1 MRVNRLSSREST
13 GKCRAIAAHRA
24 LQGAKRPQSGEMP
37 AIRCVTMTHVTI
49 WKPIHSLRLQLV
61 LLVILPLAVF
71 GTLAVWLTYEGVE
84 TLIERRLQK
93 EIELVARTLR
103 VPVEQAMQEQ
113 DLGDIQ
119 RTLDAAF
126 EIGRVYGAYVY
137 DAAGRRIAVAGE
149 AWPGPREQ
157 IEAVELVQI
166 GEETGRY
173 AQLAGEPVFSYFV
186 PLTGAA
192 GRIVGLLQVVRLES
206 EIARRLDEIQGRSW
220 LAWAAVM
227 GVMLLIVLFGHR
239 LAVGRHVERLVDSM
253 SRIESGDRSHR
264 ARVDGP
270 AEIATV
276 AAALNRM
283 LDGLDRMAGE
293 LSRQRRERRR
303 MERRMLEQ
311 QNLARLGQFS
321 SGVAHELG
329 APLTVIDGDTRRL
342 QREGELSGDSMRR
355 LGRIRRQ
362 VARTR
367 ELINQL
373 MEFARSDRSDPATV
387 DLQRLLQRVLAG
399 VRPECESRGIELRR
413 QGVDGAVTVSGWTV
427 RLEHA
432 LLNLV
437 RNAVQAADS
446 TVLVRLRDEGGGRV
460 AMDVEDDGPGVPPAQ
475 RARIFE
481 PFHTAGKGRG
491 GTGLGLAIVHG
502 VAEEHGAGIEV
513 GDSAELGGSRMTLTF
528 KARST

>member
-1 MRVNRLSSREST
+1 M
-13 GKCRAIAAHRA
+13 A
-24 LQGAKRPQSGEMP
+24 
-37 AIRCVTMTHVTI
+37 HVTI
-49 WKPIHSLRLQLV
+49 LKPIKSLRLQLV

-84 TLIERRLQK
+84 TQIERRLQT
-93 EIELVARTLR
+93 EIELVARALR
-103 VPVEQAMQEQ
+103 VPLEQALQEG
-113 DLGDIQ
+113 DLEDVE

-137 DAAGRRIAVAGE
+137 DADGRRIAVAGE
-149 AWPGPREQ
+149 ARPGRREQ

-173 AQLAGEPVFSYFV
+173 AELAGESVFSYFV
-186 PLTGAA
+186 PLTGAT
-192 GRIVGLLQVVRLES
+192 GRIAGLLQVVRLES
-206 EIARRLDEIQGRSW
+206 EIARRLDAIQVRGW

-227 GVMLLIVLFGHR
+227 GIMLMIVLIGHR

-253 SRIESGDRSHR
+253 SIVESGNRMHR
-264 ARVDGP
+264 ARLDGP
-270 AEIATV
+270 SEISGI

-283 LDGLDRMAGE
+283 LDGLDRMSEE
-293 LSRQRRERRR
+293 LSSQRNERRR

-311 QNLARLGQFS
+311 QSLARLGQFS

-342 QREGELSGDSMRR
+342 QREPELSDDSMRR
-355 LGRIRRQ
+355 LERIRRQ

-373 MEFARSDRSDPATV
+373 MEFARSDRSEPQRL
-387 DLQRLLQRVLAG
+387 DLHRLLQRVLAG
-399 VRPECESRGIELRR
+399 IRPECESRGIEL
-413 QGVDGAVTVSGWTV
+413 QQSGFGEALEMTGWAA

-437 RNAVQAADS
+437 RNAVQAAESRVRVSLAEDGHGR
-446 TVLVRLRDEGGGRV
+446 VLV
-460 AMDVEDDGPGVPPAQ
+460 AVEDDGPGVSPDQ
-475 RARIFE
+475 RERIFE
-481 PFHTAGKGRG
+481 PFHTAGKAGG
-491 GTGLGLAIVHG
+491 GTGLGLAIVKG
-502 VAEEHGAGIEV
+502 VAEEHEATIEV
-513 GDSAELGGSRMTLTF
+513 GESSTLGGSRMVFILP
-528 KARST
+528 KESS

>member
-1 MRVNRLSSREST
+1 M
-13 GKCRAIAAHRA
+13 A
-24 LQGAKRPQSGEMP
+24 
-37 AIRCVTMTHVTI
+37 HVTFL
-49 WKPIHSLRLQLV
+49 KPIKSLRLQLV

-84 TLIERRLQK
+84 TQIEQRLQT
-93 EIELVARTLR
+93 EIELVARALR
-103 VPVEQAMQEQ
+103 VPLEQALQEG
-113 DLGDIQ
+113 DLEDVE

-126 EIGRVYGAYVY
+126 DIGRVYGAYVY

-149 AWPGPREQ
+149 TRPGRREQ

-186 PLTGAA
+186 PLTGAT
-192 GRIVGLLQVVRLES
+192 GRIDGLLQVVRLES
-206 EIARRLDEIQGRSW
+206 EIARRLDAIQVRGW

-227 GVMLLIVLFGHR
+227 AVMLLIVLLGHR
-239 LAVGRHVERLVDSM
+239 VAVGRHVERLVESM
-253 SRIESGDRSHR
+253 SKVESGDRAHR
-264 ARVDGP
+264 ARLDGP
-270 AEIATV
+270 SEISGIG
-276 AAALNRM
+276 AALNRM
-283 LDGLDRMAGE
+283 LDGLDRMSEE
-293 LSRQRRERRR
+293 LSRQRNERRR

-311 QNLARLGQFS
+311 QSLARLGQFS

-342 QREGELSGDSMRR
+342 QREPELSDDSRRR
-355 LGRIRRQ
+355 LERIRRQ

-373 MEFARSDRSDPATV
+373 MEFARSDRSEPETV
-387 DLQRLLQRVLAG
+387 DLQRLVQRVLAG
-399 VRPECESRGIELRR
+399 VRPECESRGIELHRTGR
-413 QGVDGAVTVSGWTV
+413 DGAVRVTGWPA

-437 RNAVQAADS
+437 RNAVQAAGS
-446 TVLVRLRDEGGGRV
+446 QVRV
-460 AMDVEDDGPGVPPAQ
+460 ALEDDGAGRITVAVEDDGPGVPAAQ
-475 RARIFE
+475 RERIFE
-481 PFHTAGKGRG
+481 PFHTAGKGKG

-502 VAEEHGAGIEV
+502 VAEEHGASVEV
-513 GDSAELGGSRMTLTF
+513 GESESLGGSRMTF
-528 KARST
+528 KFPARPR

>member
-1 MRVNRLSSREST
+1 M
-13 GKCRAIAAHRA
+13 A
-24 LQGAKRPQSGEMP
+24 
-37 AIRCVTMTHVTI
+37 HVTI
-49 WKPIHSLRLQLV
+49 LKPLRSLRLQLV

-84 TLIERRLQK
+84 TLIKRRLQT

-103 VPVEQAMQEQ
+103 VPVERAMQEN
-113 DLGDIQ
+113 DREDIE

-149 AWPGPREQ
+149 ARPGPREQ

-166 GEETGRY
+166 GEEIGRY

-186 PLTGAA
+186 PLTGAT

-206 EIARRLDEIQGRSW
+206 EIARRLDEIQIRSW
-220 LAWAAVM
+220 LAWATVM

-253 SRIESGDRSHR
+253 SLVESGDRSHR
-264 ARVDGP
+264 ARLDGP
-270 AEIATV
+270 TEIASV

-283 LDGLDRMAGE
+283 LDGLDRMAEE
-293 LSRQRRERRR
+293 LSNQRLERRQ

-329 APLTVIDGDTRRL
+329 SPLTVIDGDTRRL
-342 QREGELSGDSMRR
+342 QREPGLSEDSIRR
-355 LGRIRRQ
+355 LERIRRQ

-373 MEFARSDRSDPATV
+373 MEFARSDRSQPESV
-387 DLQRLLQRVLAG
+387 NLQRLLRRVLAG
-399 VRPECESRGIELRR
+399 VRPECESRGIEL
-413 QGVDGAVTVSGWTV
+413 QQIGADKPVEVTGWPA

-437 RNAVQAADS
+437 RNAVQAAES
-446 TVLVRLRDEGGGRV
+446 GVRVTLGQDAEGRV
-460 AMDVEDDGPGVPPAQ
+460 VVTVEDDGPGVPPDQ
-475 RARIFE
+475 RERIFE
-481 PFHTAGKGRG
+481 PFHTAGKGQS

-502 VAEEHGAGIEV
+502 VAEEHGASIEV
-513 GDSAELGGSRMTLTF
+513 GASQALGGSRMDLILQAGPT
-528 KARST
+528 

>member
-1 MRVNRLSSREST
+1 
-13 GKCRAIAAHRA
+13 
-24 LQGAKRPQSGEMP
+24 
-37 AIRCVTMTHVTI
+37 
-49 WKPIHSLRLQLV
+49 LQLI

-71 GTLAVWLTYEGVE
+71 GTLAVWLTYEGIE

-93 EIELVARTLR
+93 EIELVARALR
-103 VPVEQAMQEQ
+103 VPVQQALQEG
-113 DLGDIQ
+113 DLEDVE
-119 RTLDAAF
+119 RTLDATF

-137 DAAGRRIAVAGE
+137 DASGRRIAVAGE

-157 IEAVELVQI
+157 NEAVELVQI

-186 PLTGAA
+186 PLTGAT
-192 GRIVGLLQVVRLES
+192 GRIAGLLQVVRLES
-206 EIARRLDEIQGRSW
+206 EIARRLDEIQARSW

-270 AEIATV
+270 TEISGI

-283 LDGLDRMAGE
+283 LDGLDRMSEE
-293 LSRQRRERRR
+293 LSRQRKERRR

-311 QNLARLGQFS
+311 QSLARLGQFS

-342 QREGELSGDSMRR
+342 ERDGDHSEDGMRR
-355 LGRIRRQ
+355 LDRIRRQ

-373 MEFARSDRSDPATV
+373 MEFARSDRSDPEPV
-387 DLQRLLQRVLAG
+387 ELQKLLQRVLAG
-399 VRPECESRGIELRR
+399 VRPECESRGIELSRA
-413 QGVDGAVTVSGWTV
+413 GFEGALTVSGWPA

-437 RNAVQAADS
+437 RNAVQAAES
-446 TVLVRLRDEGGGRV
+446 RVRVGLQDNGDEGV
-460 AMDVEDDGPGVPPAQ
+460 VVTVEDDGPGVPAAQ

-502 VAEEHGAGIEV
+502 VAEEHGAAVEV
-513 GDSAELGGSRMTLTF
+513 TESEALGGSRMVFTLP
-528 KARST
+528 ARSP